1 MPSTRSTPKTTGK
14 ARGAPKKQA
23 SHKAKLAAVEED
35 ESGDEAVDKP
45 TASGQGLVAVATVE
59 SIERSIAEQQQELMR
74 LRARAVLESRMAVLA
89 EEIDALN
96 AKKGAAP
103 GLELVTKPLPT
114 DKKSRK
120 RAREES
126 SSEES
131 SDSSS
136 SDEMDLGSG
145 RSSSSDSEDRPRKKK
160 KTGKKGKKLSAKLTL
175 RHWRRQAK
183 TLGGNGQAE
192 MKVLLRILHG
202 QQRVISQDDLKDL
215 AFELQLLYLK
225 HTDGPVVAERFR
237 INSLSAAGDGQ
248 DGALDQKQVRL
259 AQKQSVPVLASLVPK
274 NERGA
279 PKASRAPLQ
288 QKKAGQQAWNKYQ
301 NPNVKM
307 PAKPSSPEVR
317 CFKCDKVGHRALQCL
332 QRSKGEK
339 DGNKSA

>member
-160 KTGKKGKKLSAKLTL
+160 KTGKKGKKAISKTHLTSLAPASQNPGREWASRDEGFVENPSRSAES
-175 RHWRRQAK
+175 HISRR
-183 TLGGNGQAE
+183 L
-192 MKVLLRILHG
+192 
-202 QQRVISQDDLKDL
+202 
-215 AFELQLLYLK
+215 
-225 HTDGPVVAERFR
+225 DGPGVRAT
-237 INSLSAAGDGQ
+237 AA
-248 DGALDQKQVRL
+248 LLETHR
-259 AQKQSVPVLASLVPK
+259 
-274 NERGA
+274 
-279 PKASRAPLQ
+279 RA
-288 QKKAGQQAWNKYQ
+288 GGGGTF
-301 NPNVKM
+301 
-307 PAKPSSPEVR
+307 S
-317 CFKCDKVGHRALQCL
+317 H
-332 QRSKGEK
+332 
-339 DGNKSA
+339 